1 MGIFSKRSVNELG
14 EKKKDMPEGLW
25 TKCPSC
31 GESLYEQAL
40 AKNQRVCNHCG
51 HHFTLSAAERI
62 ALIADE
68 GSFEETD
75 VRLDSVNALGF
86 KDYLGKVKA
95 YQAKTG
101 LTEAV
106 VTGRATIEGHPVT
119 LAIMD
124 FRFLGASMGSVVG
137 EKITRAIE
145 LATREKRAVIVFSAS
160 GGARMHEGILSLMQ
174 MAKTSGAL
182 ARHSEAKL
190 PYKVENIA
198 DKTARLQAFFSGKC
212 DAVASSV
219 SALAADRLL
228 APKPDDYVLVPQ
240 RSATEPLALVS
251 RPDTELEKTLFW
263 GVQVMVAAEEFGL
276 TSGNVEAKLAALKD
290 LPVDAQRLIAPN
302 GPQDAQRPCRR
313 LTGFA
318 RGLYMLSKRTK
329 YAARSAP

>member
-1 MGIFSKRSVNELG
+1 MGIFSKRSVDDLG

-40 AKNQRVCNHCG
+40 AKNMRVCTHCA
-51 HHFTLSAAERI
+51 HHFTLSSDERT

-68 GSFEETD
+68 GSFVEMD
-75 VRLDSVNALGF
+75 AKLDSVNPLGF

-95 YQAKTG
+95 YQQKTG

-106 VTGRATIEGHPVT
+106 VTGRATIEGIPVL

-145 LATREKRAVIVFSAS
+145 AATQEKCAVIVFSAS

-190 PYKVENIA
+190 PYISVLTHPTTGGV
-198 DKTARLQAFFSGKC
+198 TASFATLGDIILAEPKC
-212 DAVASSV
+212 MIGFAGPRVVKETTHS
-219 SALAADRLL
+219 
-228 APKPDDYVLVPQ
+228 
-240 RSATEPLALVS
+240 
-251 RPDTELEKTLFW
+251 
-263 GVQVMVAAEEFGL
+263 
-276 TSGNVEAKLAALKD
+276 D
-290 LPVDAQRLIAPN
+290 LPPGFQTAEFMMEHGLVDLIV
-302 GPQDAQRPCRR
+302 QRPEMR
-313 LTGFA
+313 A
-318 RGLYMLSKRTK
+318 MLSKLLK
-329 YAARSAP
+329 YLYRAQAA